1 MGRSFE
7 TKPFAFVKLGQYGY
21 LSECCDEHRYNYFM
35 NSPLNPTWNAT
46 SNRLDLRAG
55 LKEFPR
61 EIFERADTLEILDIS
76 SNQFTTLPDDFDRL
90 HKLRV
95 LFCSDNPFTE
105 LPEVLGRCK
114 SLSMVGF
121 RNNRISKVSPKA
133 LPPNLRWLILTGNQL
148 EELPAELGCRPLLQ
162 KLMVAGNRL
171 KSLPIEMAA
180 CKNLE
185 LLRIA
190 ANQFKELPAWLL
202 EMPRLSWLSYSGN
215 PFCAE
220 HEARAL
226 VDAPLALVPWD
237 RLTLQHKLGE
247 GASGVIYQGSVS
259 GAEDLAVCAE
269 SGVGSGT
276 GSDAGHDSDV
286 AVKLF
291 KGELTSDGLPYSEM
305 AACMR
310 AGAHPNLITLQGK
323 IDAHPESQAGL
334 VMSLVGSHYRN
345 LAGPPSLESCTRDV
359 YAPEMRFSLGEA
371 LRIALDMASVGEQ
384 LHANGIMHGDFYAHN
399 ILVDDAGHALLGDF
413 GAACF
418 VSEADAEQA
427 RGLERIEVRAFGCLL
442 EELLERVGG
451 AEDGLLSVDIFHQAR
466 KLKESCLDNNIY
478 ARPEFKQLK
487 TQLFDLLSCLVE

>member
-1 MGRSFE
+1 MS
-7 TKPFAFVKLGQYGY
+7 TY
-21 LSECCDEHRYNYFM
+21 
-35 NSPLNPTWNAT
+35 LNPQRNTT

-61 EIFERADTLEILDIS
+61 EIFELADTLEILDIS
-76 SNQFTTLPDDFDRL
+76 GNQFTTLPDDFDRL
-90 HKLRV
+90 HKLRI

-121 RNNRISKVSPKA
+121 RNNRIARVSPLS
-133 LPPNLRWLILTGNQL
+133 LPPHLRWLILTGNLL
-148 EELPAELGCRPLLQ
+148 EELPAELGRRPLLQ

-171 KSLPIEMAA
+171 KSLPVEMAA

-190 ANQFKELPAWLL
+190 ANQFEALPEWLL
-202 EMPRLSWLSYSGN
+202 DMPRLSWLSYSGN

-220 HEARAL
+220 REARAL
-226 VDAPLALVPWD
+226 VDAPVALVPWD
-237 RLTLQHKLGE
+237 CLALKHKLGE
-247 GASGVIYQGSVS
+247 GASGVIYQGSIKRGAMLRTES
-259 GAEDLAVCAE
+259 GANEE
-269 SGVGSGT
+269 TEGVGVVCT
-276 GSDAGHDSDV
+276 EAGQDGDTELSADV
-286 AVKLF
+286 AIKLF

-310 AGAHPNLITLQGK
+310 AGAHPNLITVKGK
-323 IDAHPESQAGL
+323 IDSHPEGQAGL

-359 YAPEMRFSLGEA
+359 YAPEMQFNLSEA
-371 LRIALDMASVGEQ
+371 LRIALDMASVAEQ

-399 ILVDDAGHALLGDF
+399 ILVNESGHALLGDF

-418 VSEADAEQA
+418 VSETDAAQA
-427 RGLERIEVRAFGCLL
+427 LGLERIEVRAFGCLL
-442 EELLERVGG
+442 EELLERVGVPKG
-451 AEDGLLSVDIFHQAR
+451 GLLSVDVLHQAR
-466 KLKESCLDNNIY
+466 QLKESCLDNSVNT
-478 ARPEFKQLK
+478 RPGFKQLK
-487 TQLFDLLSCLVE
+487 TQLFDLLSCLVACR

>member
-1 MGRSFE
+1 M
-7 TKPFAFVKLGQYGY
+7 
-21 LSECCDEHRYNYFM
+21 
-35 NSPLNPTWNAT
+35 
-46 SNRLDLRAG
+46 
-55 LKEFPR
+55 
-61 EIFERADTLEILDIS
+61 ADTLEILDIS
-76 SNQFTTLPDDFDRL
+76 GNEFISLPDDFDRL

-121 RNNRISKVSPKA
+121 RNNRIAYVSPES
-133 LPPNLRWLILTGNQL
+133 LPPNLRWLILTGNQI
-148 EELPAELGCRPLLQ
+148 EELPAELGRRPLLQ

-171 KSLPIEMAA
+171 KALPVELAA

-190 ANQFKELPAWLL
+190 ANQLEELPAWLL
-202 EMPRLSWLSYSGN
+202 ELPRLSWLSYSGN
-215 PFCAE
+215 PFCAGL
-220 HEARAL
+220 EARAL
-226 VDAPLALVPWD
+226 VDAPVALVPWD
-237 RLTLQHKLGE
+237 RLALQHKLGE
-247 GASGVIYQGSVS
+247 GASGVIYQATINGHIDFANPNATER
-259 GAEDLAVCAE
+259 GAE
-269 SGVGSGT
+269 GRK
-276 GSDAGHDSDV
+276 DV

-310 AGAHPNLITLQGK
+310 AGSHPNLITVQGK
-323 IDAHPESQAGL
+323 IDGHPEDVAGL

-359 YAPEMRFSLGEA
+359 YAPEMRFSLGQA
-371 LRIALDMASVGEQ
+371 LRIALDMASVAEQ

-399 ILVDDAGHALLGDF
+399 ILVDDAGHGLLGDF

-418 VSEADAEQA
+418 VSESDAEQA

-442 EELLERVGG
+442 EELLARVDAAQESAGQEIPIQET
-451 AEDGLLSVDIFHQAR
+451 ANQKSATQYELVSLRDRCLNSDVKQRPSFKEIVFLL
-466 KLKESCLDNNIY
+466 
-478 ARPEFKQLK
+478 KQ
-487 TQLFDLLSCLVE
+487 QVAAQ